1 MGRQRDKNDDA
12 ENDAAVEAL
21 LNVFSK
27 FPWYV
32 GLILIAVMYAT
43 LAWAIPWMFPPIKD
57 GDTMA
62 NRKSIEFFL
71 FPMVVM
77 GKASAPYL
85 AGFFTFVWGIAQLVN
100 VATRLGTG
108 SSKNRD
114 GGSSGGRVVTY
125 EDPQLLV
132 ANNAQIDIDSLTWME
147 FERLLCEA
155 FAREGYEVIHS
166 GRAGAD
172 GGVDIRLRKAGIHT
186 LVQCKHWKVWQVG
199 VKVVREMLGIVTHE
213 QAKRGVIVTSG
224 TFSREAIEFAR
235 CNPIVLIDGEKLKR
249 LISSGRIQEPEARYF
264 GL

>member
-1 MGRQRDKNDDA
+1 MGRRRDKNDDA
-12 ENDAAVEAL
+12 GNDAAVEAL
-21 LNVFSK
+21 LNLFSK

-71 FPMVVM
+71 FPIVVM

-85 AGFFTFVWGIAQLVN
+85 AGFFIFVWGIAQLLN
-100 VATRLGTG
+100 LATRFGTG
-108 SSKNRD
+108 SSKNGTR
-114 GGSSGGRVVTY
+114 GRSGQRVVT
-125 EDPQLLV
+125 DVDSRLLV
-132 ANNAQIDIDSLTWME
+132 SNNTRIDIENLTWME
-147 FERLLCEA
+147 FEHLLCQA
-155 FAREGYEVIHS
+155 FAREGYEVAHS

-172 GGVDIRLRKAGIHT
+172 GGVDIRLRKAGVHT

-199 VKVVREMLGIVTHE
+199 VKVVREMLGLVTHE
-213 QAKRGVIVTSG
+213 QASRGIVVTSG

-235 CNPIVLIDGEKLKR
+235 SNPIDLIDGEKLMR
-249 LISSGRIQEPEARYF
+249 MISNA
-264 GL
+264 